1 MAAGRGQIAG
11 MATTIPLPATEAVAA
26 RARIERLERLLEGQF
41 HLPVVGRVG
50 LDGLIGLIP
59 GIGDAATAAMSLYL
73 VWEAR
78 NLGASRL
85 QLLRMLANVGIDT
98 ALGSVPLVGDAFD
111 LFFRSNSRNLKIIRR
126 LAR

>member
-1 MAAGRGQIAG
+1 MRAGRGQIAG
-11 MATTIPLPATEAVAA
+11 MAVPRSAPEAA

-41 HLPVVGRVG
+41 RLPVVGRVG
-50 LDGLIGLIP
+50 LDGLVGLIP
-59 GIGDAATAAMSLYL
+59 GVGDAATAAMSLYL

-78 NLGASRL
+78 NLGASRMEL
-85 QLLRMLANVGIDT
+85 VRMLANVGIDT

-111 LFFRSNSRNLKIIRR
+111 LFFRSNSRNLKIIKR

>member
-1 MAAGRGQIAG
+1 MLAW
-11 MATTIPLPATEAVAA
+11 PLQSPS
-26 RARIERLERLLEGQF
+26 
-41 HLPVVGRVG
+41 
-50 LDGLIGLIP
+50 LIP